1 MRAMSAMALDAAPAA
16 EQLEL
21 AIPGGGGP
29 GDIGPFDDGG
39 GGGGGRDDDDARSAA
54 LYGLGILLIL
64 VAIFAFFS
72 ALAIVFIARSR
83 TPVLW
88 RPIAVPK
95 LLWLSTALLVL
106 SSGWLEAARK
116 ALALRR
122 AALYRSRLLTAAL
135 LGLAFLGCQLAS
147 MYQLAWQGVYARENP
162 HATLYYL
169 FTGIHGAHILGGL
182 IALNWVVLH
191 SRRTWRGEQAVSA
204 TVTTYW
210 HFMDLVWVGLFGLLL
225 AL

>member
-1 MRAMSAMALDAAPAA
+1 MSAMALDAAPAA

-29 GDIGPFDDGG
+29 GDIGPHDYGG

-54 LYGLGILLIL
+54 LYRLGIMLVI

-88 RPIAVPK
+88 TPIAVPK
-95 LLWLSTALLVL
+95 LLWISTAVLLA
-106 SSGWLEAARK
+106 SSGWLEAARR
-116 ALALRR
+116 ALARRR
-122 AALYRSRLLTAAL
+122 AAAYRSRLLAAAV
-135 LGLAFLGCQLAS
+135 LGLAFLVCQFTSMFELAR
-147 MYQLAWQGVYARENP
+147 QGVYANGNP
-162 HATLYYL
+162 HATVFYL

-182 IALNWVVLH
+182 LALNWMVLH
-191 SRRTWRGEQAVSA
+191 GRRSWRREQAVGSA
-204 TVTTYW
+204 VAAYW
-210 HFMDLVWVGLFGLLL
+210 HFMDLVWLGLFGLLL